1 MGRKRTYFNIIK
13 DIYDKPTA
21 SISYDEKLKAF
32 LLKSGNKTRIPL
44 SFLLF
49 NIVLEVLVIIEKKKK
64 KEIQIGKEEIKLS
77 LFADDRIL
85 YIENPE
91 NTTKN
96 KTTRTHQ

>member
-21 SISYDEKLKAF
+21 SISYEEKLKAF
-32 LLKSGNKTRIPL
+32 LLKSGNKTRMPL
-44 SFLLF
+44 SFFLF
-49 NIVLEVLVIIEKKKK
+49 NIVLQVLVTIEKKKK

-91 NTTKN
+91 NTKN

>member
-64 KEIQIGKEEIKLS
+64 
-77 LFADDRIL
+77 R
-85 YIENPE
+85 NP
-91 NTTKN
+91 NRKRRN
-96 KTTRTHQ
+96 KTITVCR